1 MTKLISI
8 ELSEMNVLLDL
19 THKYMIITNE
29 TVRTNQKNY
38 FDGLIKL
45 DLSNSFF
52 KIIKEKIGK
61 TKKYK
66 PVNIFLSV
74 SQAVILLDIC
84 QNNDL
89 IKNEF
94 EKYVATKT
102 INQLHGQLINL

>member
-1 MTKLISI
+1 MIKLISI

-19 THKYMIITNE
+19 THKYMTITNE
-29 TVRTNQKNY
+29 TIRTNQDNY

-45 DLSNSFF
+45 DLSNSIF
-52 KIIKEKIGK
+52 KTIKNKIEK

-66 PVNIFLSV
+66 PANIFISI
-74 SQAVILLDIC
+74 SQSVILLDIC

-94 EKYVATKT
+94 EIYVTTKT